1 MANNVKKKMEKFAET
16 GRQRE
21 VWQQGKSYNL
31 GKFIIAL
38 VGLVVIAYF
47 FLK

>member
-1 MANNVKKKMEKFAET
+1 MADNVKKKMEKFAET

-31 GKFIIAL
+31 AKFVIAL
-38 VGLVVIAYF
+38 VGLVIVAY
-47 FLK
+47 LLLT